1 LLSGALC
8 AAEALATATD
18 AAMVPGTAGASSV
31 VLPAMVT
38 ETSRTCAAAAVSC
51 AAAMAGPSVYMED
64 SPTDWTGVP
73 GIAQDN
79 GKASGSERDVGGEKP
94 FVDQMEASEAERY
107 RGYWEQGHREVPGNT
122 RPREQTAPGTRQITD
137 KKLSENGELYDR
149 QTIYDRYGRRIGN
162 NDYTDH
168 GRPKQHTNPHHHKNP
183 PTQPDKHGKP
193 MDGLHPET
201 LKY

>member
-8 AAEALATATD
+8 AAEALATATG

-79 GKASGSERDVGGEKP
+79 GKASGSERGSGGAKPNSVDEFLKTTEVG
-94 FVDQMEASEAERY
+94 DR
-107 RGYWEQGHREVPGNT
+107 RGYTDQRLSSGGFEQAKKDFDKLVKPESI
-122 RPREQTAPGTRQITD
+122 RPMRDNEGGKVGVTPQGDKVSVRPDSSGGQPTLQI
-137 KKLSENGELYDR
+137 DR
-149 QTIYDRYGRRIGN
+149 TGQKIKVRYE
-162 NDYTDH
+162 D
-168 GRPKQHTNPHHHKNP
+168 
-183 PTQPDKHGKP
+183 
-193 MDGLHPET
+193 
-201 LKY
+201 